1 MNRTTF
7 LSISILIVLL
17 LAAICSIFAQP
28 INGYTKNYLTNKP
41 VDYVNIGLMGKEL
54 GTVSSADGSFSLDI
68 PSNFNN
74 DTLYLSRVGYEK
86 KGIKVADLRSQNSN
100 TILMVEKRY
109 ALDEVSIEPKK
120 FKKKTLGV
128 TTDFKGVVAGF
139 NNYHLGYELGLLMKV
154 NKSTY
159 IHQVK
164 INFASSSYD
173 TVFLRLNIYK
183 PTGELSFE
191 NILKEPVY
199 IKIAKSEI
207 GKPVII
213 DLKNQYLHVDDDF
226 LVTLEYVRDLGE
238 GQLMFCASLISQPTY
253 YRDISQGKWNKLPA
267 PIGISMSVE
276 VETEK

>member
-1 MNRTTF
+1 MKRTTF

-17 LAAICSIFAQP
+17 LAAIYSVIAQP
-28 INGYTKNYLTNKP
+28 VSGITKNDLTNKP
-41 VDYVNIGLMGKEL
+41 VDYVNIGLMGKEI

-68 PSNFNN
+68 PSNYNN
-74 DTLYLSRVGYEK
+74 DTLYFSRVGFDK
-86 KGIKVADLRSQNSN
+86 KGIKVSDLRSEKCNS
-100 TILMVEKRY
+100 IFLVEKRY
-109 ALDEVSIEPKK
+109 AIDEVSIVPKK

-154 NKSTY
+154 KKSTY

-164 INFASSSYD
+164 INFASSTYD

-183 PTGELSFE
+183 TTGELSFE
-191 NILKEPVY
+191 NILKEPIY
-199 IKIAKSEI
+199 IKVAKSDIE
-207 GKPVII
+207 KPIII
-213 DLKNQYLHVDDDF
+213 DLKNQYLHVTGDF
-226 LVTLEYVRDLGE
+226 LVTLEYVKDLGE

-253 YRDISQGKWNKLPA
+253 YRDISQGAWRKLPA
-267 PIGISMSVE
+267 PIGISMSVD